1 MHRRVVPCYGGSLAR
16 DVARWLLSI
25 CMQISVAADVPR
37 TFHKMHPY
45 CTANKA
51 WILFSKKYGP
61 WIIMKEIEASY

>member
-1 MHRRVVPCYGGSLAR
+1 M
-16 DVARWLLSI
+16 LLSI

-51 WILFSKKYGP
+51 WILFSKKHGP